1 MVRAGPKTPSER
13 AGRPMAR
20 SAPQPRKAPRG
31 KRDKATRVAEE
42 RQEGKTMSK
51 LTPKQ
56 EMFAKEYLQ
65 DLNATQAAIRAG
77 YSPRTAKQMGTEN
90 LAKPVLAA
98 AIQKAM
104 AERAK
109 RTEIDADYV
118 LNSIRET
125 MERCK
130 QAEPVRYQNGD
141 PVMIDTPDGEIVP
154 AYKFDSTAVL
164 KGAELLGRHLAMFT
178 DRAVVDM
185 NHGLKEM
192 TDDELLARAKKL
204 ADGLGITLPAA
215 LLKPAKHQ
223 GSG

>member
-1 MVRAGPKTPSER
+1 MIASGSQIRAARAGLDWSQAELAGR
-13 AGRPMAR
+13 AGIHA
-20 SAPQPRKAPRG
+20 KA
-31 KRDKATRVAEE
+31 VAE
-42 RQEGKTMSK
+42 TMSK

-56 EMFAKEYLQ
+56 GCFVKEYLQ

-178 DRAVVDM
+178 DKAVVDAT
-185 NHGLKEM
+185 HSLEKLA
-192 TDDELLARAKKL
+192 DDELIARAKKL
-204 ADGLGITLPAA
+204 AAGLGITLPAK
-215 LLKPAKHQ
+215 LLKPARHASD
-223 GSG
+223 GG